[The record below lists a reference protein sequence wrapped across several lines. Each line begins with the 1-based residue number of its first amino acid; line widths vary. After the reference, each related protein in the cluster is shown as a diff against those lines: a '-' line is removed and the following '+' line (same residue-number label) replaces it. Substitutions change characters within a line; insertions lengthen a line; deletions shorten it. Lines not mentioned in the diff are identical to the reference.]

1 MKSLYNNLLKSGNI
15 VKNEEARVID
25 SNSKIAERLKY
36 LQEILGNS
44 ESGDE
49 FYGGFT
55 AGLDAVKVEELL
67 EDDGSAQSMQDM
79 QNFQESSDFVNTA
92 YDQVTPEA
100 NAEAEEILSAAREE
114 ADRLVA
120 EANAE
125 AQSIREQAMAD
136 GHGEGYK
143 AGYDEGLRIVEEA
156 EEQLRVK
163 EAEME
168 ASYNQKL
175 DELEP
180 LFIEKLTGI
189 YEHLFMVDLSDRQ
202 DIILHLLVNCIR
214 NIEGG
219 KSFLVHVSKED
230 YEYVSE
236 NKDELTKGLP
246 GTSVLEV
253 IEDISLSKTQCF
265 IEADS
270 GIYDCGLGTELSLLK
285 KELELLSYRQ

>member
-15 VKNEEARVID
+15 VKNEETRVID

-36 LQEILGNS
+36 LQEILGNQES
-44 ESGDE
+44 EDD
-49 FYGGFT
+49 FYEGFT
-55 AGLDAVKVEELL
+55 AGLDAIKVEQLL
-67 EDDGSAQSMQDM
+67 DDDGNLEPIQDV
-79 QNFQESSDFVNTA
+79 QEPSDLVNTA
-92 YDQVTPEA
+92 YDHEIEEA
-100 NAEAEEILSAAREE
+100 NAEAEAILSAAREE

-143 AGYDEGLRIVEEA
+143 AGYDEGLRIAEEA
-156 EEQLRVK
+156 EEKFRVK

-168 ASYNQKL
+168 VSYNQKL

-202 DIILHLLVNCIR
+202 DLIMHLLVNCIR

-219 KSFLVHVSKED
+219 KTFLVHVSKED
-230 YEYVSE
+230 YEYVNS

-246 GTSVLEV
+246 GTSTLEV
-253 IEDISLSKTQCF
+253 IEDISLSQAQCF

-285 KELELLSYRQ
+285 KELALLSYRQ